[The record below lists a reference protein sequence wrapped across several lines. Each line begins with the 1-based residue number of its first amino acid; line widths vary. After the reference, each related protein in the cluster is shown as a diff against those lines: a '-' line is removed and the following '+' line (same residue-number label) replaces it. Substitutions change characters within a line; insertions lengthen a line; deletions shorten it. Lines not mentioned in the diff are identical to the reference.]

1 MSTNIDSQVSLESPF
16 TWQKLQELHDS
27 IVDITIPRL
36 PHVLQAYTEYKET
49 SEYKNFGVS
58 TLRDKVRNRPDVLM
72 SGSIDEMQEMNVPH
86 FIILQNDFPYYVESG
101 IHHYI
106 AWYVRQN
113 VQEHSGEHSDE
124 HSIPE
129 SAIFALYRYL
139 GAVLGTSHRTYCA
152 FQNSIHMQTIH
163 TVSHIHVFTNG
174 LRLQEC
180 VIPC

>member
-1 MSTNIDSQVSLESPF
+1 MSTNIDSQVSRESPF

-49 SEYKNFGVS
+49 GEYKNFGVS

-72 SGSIDEMQEMNVPH
+72 GGSIDEMNGMHGMHVPH

-106 AWYVRQN
+106 AWYVHHDLDHS
-113 VQEHSGEHSDE
+113 EHPN